1 MNYLR
6 TGKLPGTNVLPN
18 YPENKIMSNNGLPV
32 TNVVGVSVSL
42 GQRRTAG
49 ASAGDAYAEAA
60 QGSAISAANSA
71 AKASK
76 AEIGAVEV
84 SAGVAVNAEV
94 ASDAATRAETAA
106 QNVENI
112 ADANTYYATPTDPDG
127 TIAGIAGTPD
137 GKSFRVAIQDATLSV
152 VAFNYYLNK
161 GGIAEFITSYP
172 NKRYIDMVN
181 SLADSTDRRTRGL
194 LTLKRRKKPV
204 DFVSR
209 QGASMFSI
217 NENSEKEMPGKTFSD
232 YMNILRELIIGPSA
246 LRRARPGYLFNLV
259 AGGFRLLAVRDDSV
273 GTLEYRG
280 IPIETHVGLLENSFG
295 GFGDSLTANGVEQAF
310 VYNAKSWHLWA
321 SMFSQGRLK
330 YVGQWATGGM
340 TTADMI
346 RVHLQP
352 AIAAKPRFIVFL
364 GGRNDVIQKDSGGN
378 FRFSIESIKSNI
390 RYILTQFR
398 KNGIIPVVCSMA
410 AQNNSDPVLKAR
422 ENAINA
428 FIRPY
433 AFTQGFPFVDMRAA
447 TVDPTTDGWKLG
459 YNGKLDNGQ
468 PDPSHPTAM
477 GAFYMGKALEAAMS
491 PLAMPVYPQLAIAN
505 PVTASGPNS
514 IINPL
519 FLDTSNNLPTDW
531 KVESGSAELTTDPA
545 VVGNVLVVKGGAG
558 IRAAVT
564 QVVPVTPGETR
575 NFSFKVKI
583 RSDVNGSTGCFF
595 ETNDDQKANV
605 IGLRPW
611 NQSSDGFLTYSYDLV
626 VPQNVTELKLNVVA
640 NTAEIYVGQ
649 MGFLKQEAV

>member
-1 MNYLR
+1 
-6 TGKLPGTNVLPN
+6 
-18 YPENKIMSNNGLPV
+18 MSSEGLPV
-32 TNVVGVSVSL
+32 DGVVRTDIVLNVRSTQQATDEAKSSLSADSAAQSADASFKYSREAKAVAVGVS
-42 GQRRTAG
+42 A
-49 ASAGDAYAEAA
+49 DADRAEAA
-60 QGSAISAANSA
+60 AD
-71 AKASK
+71 
-76 AEIGAVEV
+76 
-84 SAGVAVNAEV
+84 NA
-94 ASDAATRAETAA
+94 
-106 QNVENI
+106 QNI
-112 ADANTYYATPTDPDG
+112 ADANTYYTSATDPDG
-127 TIAGIAGTPD
+127 TSAGLAGTLD

-172 NKRYIDMVN
+172 NKRYLDMVN
-181 SLADSTDRRTRGL
+181 ALADSTDRRTRGL

-246 LRRARPGYLFNLV
+246 VRRARPGYLFNLV
-259 AGGFRLLAVRDDSV
+259 TGGFRLLAVRDDGA

-280 IPIETHVGLLENSFG
+280 IPLENHVGLLENTFG
-295 GFGDSLTANGVEQAF
+295 GFGDSLTDNGIEQAS

-330 YVGQWATGGM
+330 YIGQWATGGM
-340 TTADMI
+340 ATEDMI
-346 RVHLQP
+346 RVHLKP
-352 AIAAKPRFIVFL
+352 AIAAKPRFITFL
-364 GGRNDVIQKDSGGN
+364 GGRNDVIKKSSSGD
-378 FRFSIESIKSNI
+378 FIYSLPVIKNNI
-390 RYILTQFR
+390 KYILTEFR

-410 AQNNSDPVLKAR
+410 AQNNPDPVLKNR
-422 ENAINA
+422 ENEINA
-428 FIRPY
+428 FLRAIATKR
-433 AFTQGFPFVDMRAA
+433 GFPFVDMRAA
-447 TVDPTTDGWKLG
+447 TVDPTTDGWKPG

-477 GAFYMGKALEAAMS
+477 GAFHMGKALEAAMS

-519 FLDTSNNLPTDW
+519 FLDTSNNLPTGW
-531 KVESGSAELTTDPA
+531 RLESGSAELITDPA
-545 VVGNVLVVKGGAG
+545 VVGNVLAVKGGAG

-583 RSDVNGSTGCFF
+583 RSEDNGSTGCFF
-595 ETNDDQKANV
+595 ETNDAQKANV

-649 MGFLKQEAV
+649 MGLLKQEAV